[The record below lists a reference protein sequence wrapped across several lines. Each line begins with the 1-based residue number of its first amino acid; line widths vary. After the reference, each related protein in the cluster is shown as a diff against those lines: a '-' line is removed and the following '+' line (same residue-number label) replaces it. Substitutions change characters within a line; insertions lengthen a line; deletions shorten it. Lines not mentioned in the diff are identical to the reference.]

1 MITLSMYENE
11 ALTKAERLAEN
22 SKAAGRGEKCRKKK
36 KRNADKADFRRKEE
50 I

>member
-11 ALTKAERLAEN
+11 ALAKAERLAEN

-36 KRNADKADFRRKEE
+36 KISSIAVSFFVK
-50 I
+50 